1 MKTGLKIY
9 TSFVSP
15 MTLKMV
21 ISNNLLPVFILRSI
35 HNSELIGKW
44 SGSAVHLPE
53 LSPSV
58 ELFRAKRD
66 GLIGKEEFDKKYVI
80 EISRINLV
88 KTLKTLETLVKVSGA
103 AGVVLMGYGSD
114 KDLCHRGTL
123 INIFNDSGFL
133 WNPVKE
139 IVV

>member
-1 MKTGLKIY
+1 MKTGLRIY

-15 MTLKMV
+15 VTLRMV
-21 ISNNLLPVFILRSI
+21 ISNELLPIFILRSI

-44 SGSAVHLPE
+44 SGSAVHMAE
-53 LSPSV
+53 LSPST
-58 ELFRAKRD
+58 ELFRARRD
-66 GLIGKEEFDKKYVI
+66 GHIGMEEFNKNYVI
-80 EISRINLV
+80 EISKVNLV

-103 AGVVLMGYGSD
+103 VGVVLMGYGSD
-114 KDLCHRGTL
+114 RNLCHRGIL
-123 INIFNDSGFL
+123 ADILNDSGFL